1 MVMKKYIFVMLFL
14 LVMLCPYMVKAEN
27 IVNIYLFYGDGCPHC
42 AEEEQWLEGIK
53 EKYNNVHVYMYET
66 WYDEDNDALMNQ
78 LKEKYEVTRKGVPFT
93 IIGDK
98 HYMGYNASIGSA
110 IESAIRTFSYRSYE
124 DETGVFLGINETSSQ
139 GEDLRSEDEVA
150 SVEEKVQQEE
160 ASQIRTQRL
169 WIPLIILIGCSI
181 VCIGGVL
188 IFYCYYS
195 HKKDKNDHVI

>member
-78 LKEKYEVTRKGVPFT
+78 LKEK
-93 IIGDK
+93 
-98 HYMGYNASIGSA
+98 
-110 IESAIRTFSYRSYE
+110 
-124 DETGVFLGINETSSQ
+124 VFL
-139 GEDLRSEDEVA
+139 LR
-150 SVEEKVQQEE
+150 
-160 ASQIRTQRL
+160 L
-169 WIPLIILIGCSI
+169 
-181 VCIGGVL
+181 
-188 IFYCYYS
+188 
-195 HKKDKNDHVI
+195 